1 MKLLILFSEG
11 ALKFNIFKTNILK
24 LNRPTP
30 NSVFDC
36 ENHRGVKLIAKP
48 RVGLSHL
55 REHKF
60 KHNFQDTSEKVW
72 N

>member
-11 ALKFNIFKTNILK
+11 ALRFTIFKTNILK

-30 NSVFDC
+30 NSVFDY